1 MVVFAVIVV
10 TNHFI
15 ATKLHHMD
23 KNGQV
28 PRAGCLQYGV
38 GTSLLLWAGMA
49 SAGLLDTT

>member
-1 MVVFAVIVV
+1 
-10 TNHFI
+10 
-15 ATKLHHMD
+15 MD

-28 PRAGCLQYGV
+28 HRTRYSQYGV